1 VECYRRLVF
10 NVVAH
15 NHDDHVKNFA
25 FLMDDEGE
33 WSLSP
38 AYDLNCALSPPE
50 HSMAVNGKGTDF
62 TRSDLLGFAEEHQ
75 IDPAQAGE
83 ILDQVQATVAT
94 WPQLAAA
101 RGCSEE
107 RVKAIA
113 RTHRTLR

>member
-1 VECYRRLVF
+1 MECYRRLVF